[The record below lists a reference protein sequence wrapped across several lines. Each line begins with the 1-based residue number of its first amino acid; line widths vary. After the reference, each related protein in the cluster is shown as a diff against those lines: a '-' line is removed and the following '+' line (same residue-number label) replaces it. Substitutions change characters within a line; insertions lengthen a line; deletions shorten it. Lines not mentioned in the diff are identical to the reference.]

1 MEFCIYGTC
10 SENILY
16 ISDILR
22 LWKYQPHIHTRHK
35 TICYR
40 WGCPSMSGPLQALLC
55 ILYSILAPS
64 QRLSNCCLIRLS
76 EQMPVH
82 SMQLEVCSLMASTP
96 DGACKLQLEEMQSK
110 TAPCREAHNS
120 FYLFC
125 YWKRKVK
132 WCVFPREASL
142 TWGL

>member
-1 MEFCIYGTC
+1 
-10 SENILY
+10 
-16 ISDILR
+16 
-22 LWKYQPHIHTRHK
+22 
-35 TICYR
+35 
-40 WGCPSMSGPLQALLC
+40 MSGPLQALLC

-120 FYLFC
+120 FYLFLLLKKKSQVMC
-125 YWKRKVK
+125 FSQGSIIDMRLVTCSLEDLLYTKNSNNDRTYLAKV
-132 WCVFPREASL
+132 C
-142 TWGL
+142 WGAVNYAALKF